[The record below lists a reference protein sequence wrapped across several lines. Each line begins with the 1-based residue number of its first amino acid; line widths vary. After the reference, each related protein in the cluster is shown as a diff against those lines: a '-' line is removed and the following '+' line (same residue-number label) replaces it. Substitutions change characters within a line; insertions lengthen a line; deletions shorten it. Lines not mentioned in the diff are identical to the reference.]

1 MLVVKGGIPMNKDIE
16 ALINKRVKNI
26 LSKDVLD
33 DEDIKFLI
41 LYKRMNQPTL
51 LDRVIGS
58 TQKIMKFI
66 NSNDEGSDK

>member
-1 MLVVKGGIPMNKDIE
+1 MNKDIE

-51 LDRVIGS
+51 LDRVISS